1 MTLNYFQVKYEELFM
16 KKNRMYIVIHILVMF
31 LILGSTQAKT
41 ITLYSGRSKSLVEP
55 IIEQFEKDTGIEVI
69 VSYANTTQLASKLIT
84 EGKKSPAA
92 LFWAQD
98 AGALGA
104 VSKKRLFE
112 KLPKDIL
119 SKVPETF
126 QHGDGL
132 WVATSGRARVLA
144 YSSDR
149 LTTDKLPDSIFDLTK
164 RNWKGKVGWAPLNAS
179 FQAFVTAMRG
189 QVGDKRTEKWLRDM
203 KKNGTIAYPKN
214 TPIIEALAA
223 GEIDLGLPNH
233 YYLFRFKKS
242 NSKCPVSQTFFKV
255 KDPGN
260 LVNVAGI
267 GLLKNSKDQKTS
279 LKLIEYLLSSK
290 VQQYFV
296 SEVFEYPVIDG
307 VIPNPNLVP
316 LDELL
321 NIVPKFDLN
330 EMDDI
335 EGTVKLLRRV
345 GIM

>member
-1 MTLNYFQVKYEELFM
+1 MVK
-16 KKNRMYIVIHILVMF
+16 KRIKIVIYILVLF
-31 LILGSTQAKT
+31 LILGKIQAET

-55 IIEQFEKDTGIEVI
+55 LIEQFEKETGMDVK
-69 VSYANTTQLASKLIT
+69 VSYANTTQLASKLLT
-84 EGKKSPAA
+84 EGEKSPADI
-92 LFWAQD
+92 FWAQD

-104 VSKKRLFE
+104 VSKKGLFAE
-112 KLPKDIL
+112 LPDSIL

-126 QHGDGL
+126 RHGDGL
-132 WVATSGRARVLA
+132 WIGTSGRARVLA
-144 YSSDR
+144 YSSER
-149 LTTDKLPDSIFDLTK
+149 ISNNELPDSIFDLTQTK
-164 RNWKGKVGWAPLNAS
+164 WKGKVGWAPLNAS

-189 QVGDKRTEKWLRDM
+189 QIGDERTEKWLSDM
-203 KKNGTIAYPKN
+203 KTNGTIAYPKN

-242 NSKCPVSQTFFKV
+242 NSKYPVAQTFFKV

-267 GLLKNSKDQKTS
+267 GLLNNSNNPENA
-279 LKLIEYLLSSK
+279 LKLIEYLLSAK
-290 VQQYFV
+290 AQQYFV
-296 SEVFEYPVIDG
+296 SEVFEYPVIEG
-307 VIPNPNLVP
+307 VIPNSNLLP

-321 NIVPKFDLN
+321 EIVPKFDLN
-330 EMDDI
+330 EMDDL

>member
-1 MTLNYFQVKYEELFM
+1 MN
-16 KKNRMYIVIHILVMF
+16 IVVFSLIIS
-31 LILGSTQAKT
+31 LILGSAQAET
-41 ITLYSGRSKSLVEP
+41 IILYSGRSKSLVEP
-55 IIEQFEKDTGIEVI
+55 IIVQFEKETGIEVK
-69 VSYANTTQLASKLIT
+69 VSFANTTQLASKLIT

-104 VSKKRLFE
+104 VSKKGLFA

-242 NSKCPVSQTFFKV
+242 NSEFPVSQSFFKD

-267 GLLKNSKDQKTS
+267 GLLKNSKNKKTS

-290 VQQYFV
+290 AQQYFV

-307 VIPNPNLVP
+307 VIPNTDLVP

-321 NIVPKFDLN
+321 KIVPKFDLN

-345 GIM
+345 EIM